1 MNFVGA
7 RGLSGLFAT
16 SLVSPSKP
24 GTTEL
29 GGLLQVAA
37 EAKAHR

>member
-7 RGLSGLFAT
+7 RGLSGIFAT
-16 SLVSPSKP
+16 SLINLSKS

-37 EAKAHR
+37 EGKAHR